1 MRVHGLRLCFIR
13 PGRVQATPRSC
24 RIRTCGMWFL
34 GSGTASKTDATLAAV
49 MIPISPWQPGVLAAG
64 SGSCAADG
72 CQHRQLTLW
81 TNPSPGNKHRPRS
94 ITPCAP
100 GFSRR
105 RGNGPRRGD
114 LPPRTHPNKALLF
127 PPPFTASLRQNL
139 CLRCGSGFASS
150 AEFAQSCSSVRGC
163 LLLAH
168 LARQR
173 NRAGTAS
180 LKMAGRRKSYD
191 VSTVTV

>member
-1 MRVHGLRLCFIR
+1 MRVHGLRFCFIR

-34 GSGTASKTDATLAAV
+34 GSGTASKTDATSAAV

-114 LPPRTHPNKALLF
+114 LPP
-127 PPPFTASLRQNL
+127 PPPNASK
-139 CLRCGSGFASS
+139 
-150 AEFAQSCSSVRGC
+150 QSFIVPSSVYGVIRAKFMPPMWLRLRLQC
-163 LLLAH
+163 RVCTKLLIR
-168 LARQR
+168 ARLPAAR
-173 NRAGTAS
+173 TPGTPGTPAEPCGDGVI
-180 LKMAGRRKSYD
+180 KDGRSQEKL
-191 VSTVTV
+191 